1 MSKKKKYTNNKPI
14 ITKNEVFD
22 GYFINMHQENEAG
35 ISKNSSSSDVLQ
47 TEDLTGF
54 VFSEYRETEK
64 KADKATDNKSEIQAE
79 KKPIKSVE
87 EDAEDKNGNCVSEKE
102 YVNPLVKQVAIEDI
116 IEIMTEKLNNG
127 GRVTFTPRGKS
138 MLPMLRDGE
147 DVVILEKPK
156 GRLRM
161 FDVPLY
167 KRKDGSYILH
177 RVVSNDSQGN
187 YVLCGDNQSVYEYG
201 ITDEDIIGV
210 VVAFIRKGKLYQIN
224 SLKYRMYVSL
234 WYYVR
239 GFRRTANYSKRALKQ
254 ARRKGEK

>member
-1 MSKKKKYTNNKPI
+1 MSKKEKYTNNKPI
-14 ITKNEVFD
+14 SAKDEVFD
-22 GYFINMHQENEAG
+22 GYFINMNRENEQEVQ
-35 ISKNSSSSDVLQ
+35 KNSSSSDALQ
-47 TEDLTGF
+47 TDDLSGF

-64 KADKATDNKSEIQAE
+64 RADKSTDNKPQADG
-79 KKPIKSVE
+79 KNVKSFE
-87 EDAEDKNGNCVSEKE
+87 EGADNKNGNYFSEKG
-102 YVNPLVKQVAIEDI
+102 YSNTLVKQVAIEDI
-116 IEIMTEKLNNG
+116 IGIMTEKLNNG

-187 YVLCGDNQSVYEYG
+187 YVLCGDNQTVYEYG
-201 ITDEDIIGV
+201 VTDDDIIGV
-210 VVAFIRKGKLYQIN
+210 VVAFIRKGKLYQIT

-239 GFRRTANYSKRALKQ
+239 GFRRTVNYSKRALKQ